1 MSKTML
7 LAAITLAQ
15 LLRDCAPSVSPKTM
29 TAIVRVESGGNS
41 LALRDNSLGRA
52 FAPGSTAEAVAWANQ
67 LLAMG
72 HSLDLGLSQVN
83 SANLPMLGLTVRAAF
98 DPCTN
103 LQAGATILGA
113 DYRNAAQHFGTGQ
126 YALRRAIGAYNSGSL
141 YAGQDY
147 VNEILAAAGLAPE
160 TGYVPDIQAATG
172 SESGSLPPGVSAP
185 KAKAKRGIPGT
196 DATPGPAYTIQRTPG
211 SSVTVLVGN

>member
-1 MSKTML
+1 
-7 LAAITLAQ
+7 
-15 LLRDCAPSVSPKTM
+15 
-29 TAIVRVESGGNS
+29 
-41 LALRDNSLGRA
+41 
-52 FAPGSTAEAVAWANQ
+52 
-67 LLAMG
+67 
-72 HSLDLGLSQVN
+72 
-83 SANLPMLGLTVRAAF
+83 MLGLTVRAAF

-172 SESGSLPPGVSAP
+172 SESGSLPRSRVSRSFWNLA
-185 KAKAKRGIPGT
+185 AR
-196 DATPGPAYTIQRTPG
+196 QRSPNHVAMSA
-211 SSVTVLVGN
+211 SSRFEISWPCS